1 VCGGSRYIRLT
12 IKPLQEDESY
22 VLIEGDQ
29 TAFCFLS
36 DLFAAHAEFEKDC
49 GFEIARKGRGNALFS
64 KGSKLGLHLHRLPC
78 VEKKKSKD
86 NTSKK

>member
-1 VCGGSRYIRLT
+1 MCGGSRYIRLT

-36 DLFAAHAEFEKDC
+36 DLCGKNTIECVDC
-49 GFEIARKGRGNALFS
+49 GDKLTNRGCGAQIATSDEDAEAFAVQI
-64 KGSKLGLHLHRLPC
+64 GLHA
-78 VEKKKSKD
+78 
-86 NTSKK
+86 